1 MFILRNFSVLKRMYA
16 NFGEDVEEKLLK
28 HCKGATFYES
38 KVLPIKSNAE
48 LYDMLSESISK

>member
-1 MFILRNFSVLKRMYA
+1 MII
-16 NFGEDVEEKLLK
+16 GEDVEDKLLK